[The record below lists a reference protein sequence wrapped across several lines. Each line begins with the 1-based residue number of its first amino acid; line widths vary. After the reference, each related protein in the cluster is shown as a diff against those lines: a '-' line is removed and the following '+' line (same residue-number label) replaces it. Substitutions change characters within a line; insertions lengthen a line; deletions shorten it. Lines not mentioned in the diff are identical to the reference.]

1 MDAQVPDISAQAN
14 AGTYTAN
21 NISNGGIPSADFVQ
35 AYAIQGFNL
44 NKSYTKTKYLFCKDK
59 DTKILDNLTINVA
72 KGKMLVHFNFNCVIY
87 NKYLILY
94 FV

>member
-1 MDAQVPDISAQAN
+1 MSDASPRTDV
-14 AGTYTAN
+14 GTYTAN
-21 NISNGGIPSADFVQ
+21 NIANSGILSTDFAQ
-35 AYAIQGFNL
+35 TYAIKGFNL
-44 NKSYTKTKYLFCKDK
+44 NKSYTKTKYIFCKDK